1 MKYGILTLLFFVTV
15 LSFAQNNHIVKTE
28 DGRRVLLKADFTWE
42 YIDAKAPEPN
52 AIEAAVAKAEN
63 TEGCQ
68 IPADYEEPKLNSKI
82 QSQLKKG
89 RATIDHVKQKVASD
103 YDCQAGEVIL
113 LWVKEQKSK
122 AVYMFCAKGTKVKY
136 KRVGNSI
143 IEAGKFF

>member
-1 MKYGILTLLFFVTV
+1 MKTSIFIFLFTISFMG
-15 LSFAQNNHIVKTE
+15 FAQNNHIVKTE

-42 YIDAKAPEPN
+42 YIDAKAPEQN
-52 AIEAAVAKAEN
+52 AIEAAVAKTEN

-68 IPADYEEPKLNSKI
+68 IAADFEEPKLNSKI
-82 QSQLKKG
+82 QNQLKKG
-89 RATIDHVKQKVASD
+89 RATIDHVKEKVASD
-103 YDCQAGEVIL
+103 YECQASEVIL

-143 IEAGKFF
+143 IETGKFF

>member
-1 MKYGILTLLFFVTV
+1 MKYGILTLLFFVTT

-52 AIEAAVAKAEN
+52 AIEAVVAKNEN
-63 TEGCQ
+63 SEGCQ
-68 IPADYEEPKLNSKI
+68 IAPDFEEPKLNAKI
-82 QSQLKKG
+82 QNQLKKG
-89 RATIDHVKQKVASD
+89 RATIDHVKEKVAND
-103 YDCQAGEVIL
+103 YECQASEVIL

-122 AVYMFCAKGTKVKY
+122 AVYQFCAKGTKVKY